1 MLKLHQLTD
10 LGLQIQEQIE
20 ANPEFDIS
28 KALIDFQG
36 EFNEKVVFLGQ
47 VYRNYI
53 AEAELYEAESKIH
66 EAEVK
71 RLTDTAKSKKN
82 RAEGLRLYIER
93 EMETL
98 GLDGIKA
105 PTFNVKFHKLPPSV
119 DILNADL
126 IPIEYKRHNPESYEP
141 NKVAILEALSN
152 GIKIDGA
159 KLIKDKKKLYIK

>member
-1 MLKLHQLTD
+1 MVKLHQLTD

-36 EFNEKVVFLGQ
+36 EFNDKVIFLGKI
-47 VYRNYI
+47 YRNYI

-98 GLDGIKA
+98 GLDGVKA
-105 PTFNVKFHKLPPSV
+105 PTFNVKFHKLPPIV
-119 DILNADL
+119 VIDDLAL
-126 IPIEYKRHNPESYEP
+126 IPPQYKRTIPEKEEAD
-141 NKVAILEALSN
+141 KRKLLEDMTS
-152 GIKIDGA
+152 GIKIEGA
-159 KLIKDKKKLYIK
+159 HLTTDRRKLEIK

>member
-1 MLKLHQLTD
+1 MRYLIMVKLHQLTD

-36 EFNEKVVFLGQ
+36 EFNDKVIFLGKI
-47 VYRNYI
+47 YRNYI

-82 RAEGLRLYIER
+82 RAEGL
-93 EMETL
+93 
-98 GLDGIKA
+98 GLDGVKA
-105 PTFNVKFHKLPPSV
+105 PTFNVKFHKLPPIV
-119 DILNADL
+119 VIDDLAL
-126 IPIEYKRHNPESYEP
+126 IPPQYKRTIPEKEEAD
-141 NKVAILEALSN
+141 KRKLLEDMTS
-152 GIKIDGA
+152 GIKIEGA
-159 KLIKDKKKLYIK
+159 HLTTDRRKLEIK